1 MLELWGG
8 IECTVNRLGG
18 RYVDQI
24 ALTGHD
30 RRADDLARI
39 ARLGMRTLR
48 YPVLWERV
56 VRDGW
61 SWCDDR
67 LAELRRLKIRPIV
80 GLLHHGSGPPDTDLL
95 DAALPQGLAAHAA
108 AVAARYPWVEDW
120 TPVNEP
126 LTTARFSGLYGLWYP
141 HGRDDRS
148 FVAMLLNQIGAIR
161 AAMAAIRDII
171 PTARLLQ
178 TEDLGHTH
186 ATAPLAY
193 QAAFENARRW
203 LSLDLLTGRVGRR
216 HPLRRWLTENGACSR
231 LLDTWAAEPLPPDI
245 IGINHYLSSERF
257 LDHRLELYPHDQHGG
272 NGRDRYVDTLAIR
285 RREVETRGIDR
296 LLAAA
301 WARYRLPLAITESH
315 NGSTREEQARW
326 LFEVWGAAKR
336 LQRRRVDIRAVTAWA
351 VFGSLD
357 WDSLVTQMRGHYE
370 SGLFDVR
377 AHSPRPTL
385 LATMAQQLA
394 AGQEP
399 DHPVLAAPGWW
410 RRPDRFLDGIP
421 SPPAPG
427 RPILVIGASGT
438 LGQAFARIC
447 AMRGLAVRAL
457 SRAECDAVDPKQ
469 VRTVLAALRPWAV
482 INTAGYVRVDDA
494 EREPDLAR
502 LANVTA
508 ASALAAATADADL
521 PLLTFSSD
529 LVFDGR
535 QPRPYVEGD
544 KVNPLS
550 IYGATKVEAESSVLA
565 SCKRALVVRSSAFFG
580 PWDDWNF
587 VTTALRRLRGEGRF
601 EASRDHI
608 VTPTYVPDLVERSLD
623 LLIDGATGVWH
634 LANSTPISWVELAR
648 QAAYRAGVDP
658 EHVVGR
664 SGQEL
669 GWTANRPRQ
678 SSLASE
684 RGHSLPSLDD
694 ALDRYIHAVSAIER
708 ERLNA
713 GVVA

>member
-8 IECTVNRLGG
+8 IECTVNRLGDC
-18 RYVDQI
+18 YLDQV

-30 RRADDLARI
+30 RRADDLVRV
-39 ARLGMRTLR
+39 ARLGIGTLR
-48 YPVLWERV
+48 YPVLWEHI

-61 SWCDDR
+61 GWSDR
-67 LAELRRLKIRPIV
+67 RLNELHRLKIRPIV
-80 GLLHHGSGPPDTDLL
+80 GLLHHGSGPPHTDLL
-95 DAALPQGLAAHAA
+95 DAALPEGLAAHAA
-108 AVAARYPWVEDW
+108 AVAARYPWIDDW

-141 HGRDDRS
+141 HARDDRS
-148 FVAMLLNQIGAIR
+148 FVAMLLNQLAAIR

-171 PTARLLQ
+171 PTARLVQ

-193 QAAFENARRW
+193 QAAYENARRW

-216 HPLRRWLTENGACSR
+216 HPMRRWLTTNGACPC
-231 LLDTWAAEPLPPDI
+231 LLDRWEAEPLAPDI
-245 IGINHYLSSERF
+245 IGVNHYLSSERF
-257 LDHRLELYPHDQHGG
+257 LDHRLERYPHDQRGG
-272 NGRDRYVDTLAIR
+272 NGRDSYVDTLAVR
-285 RREVETRGIDR
+285 SREVETRGIER

-301 WARYRLPLAITESH
+301 WMRYRLPLAITESH

-336 LQRRRVDIRAVTAWA
+336 LRRRGVDIRAVTAWA
-351 VFGSLD
+351 VFGSVD

-370 SGLFDVR
+370 SGLFD
-377 AHSPRPTL
+377 AQAPSPRPTL
-385 LATMAQQLA
+385 LAAMAQQLA

-399 DHPVLAAPGWW
+399 DHPVLTAPGWW
-410 RRPDRFLDGIP
+410 RRPDRFLDGTP
-421 SPPAPG
+421 SPPVPG
-427 RPILVIGASGT
+427 RPILIIGAAGT

-447 AMRGLAVRAL
+447 ATRGLAVRAL
-457 SRAECDAVDPKQ
+457 SRADCDAADSKQ
-469 VRTVLAALRPWAV
+469 VQTVLAALHPWAV

-494 EREPDLAR
+494 EREPELAR

-508 ASALAAATADADL
+508 VSALAAATADADL

-535 QPRPYVEGD
+535 LPRPYVERD

-550 IYGATKVEAESSVLA
+550 IYGATKVEAESAVLA
-565 SCKRALVVRSSAFFG
+565 TCNRALVVRSSAFFG
-580 PWDDWNF
+580 PWDDRNF
-587 VTTALRRLRGEGRF
+587 VTTALRRLHGEGRF

-608 VTPTYVPDLVERSLD
+608 VTPTYIPDVVERSLD
-623 LLIDGATGVWH
+623 LLIDGAAGVWH
-634 LANSTPISWVELAR
+634 LANSTQISWVELAR
-648 QAAYRAGVDP
+648 QAAHRAGFDP

-664 SGQEL
+664 SGHEL
-669 GWTANRPRQ
+669 GWTADRPRQ

-684 RGHSLPSLDD
+684 RGRTMPSLDD
-694 ALDRYIHAVSAIER
+694 ALDRYFHAVSRPRRHRAD
-708 ERLNA
+708 
-713 GVVA
+713 GVG